1 MPAFRSIYLILIF
14 SMVCVYM
21 FYMYVTSNL
30 TTLEKSRAVDVTTNI
45 ESTLTSIAH
54 DELTLNIDNKIRK
67 ENVIIITKDDYVV
80 IDAIQNRFMEY
91 VKTQPN
97 LVFKKSDI
105 KVKLKKGSYRTSGN
119 KLVQFSNDYP
129 RVEIEATGAFRN
141 GAGIKNY
148 NSSDD
153 LIPIA
158 AYTTVELEQLT
169 VNKNQDNRDDKTI
182 KGYDFEDYGKKYDNG
197 TNFNINRVH

>member
-1 MPAFRSIYLILIF
+1 MPALRSIYLILVF
-14 SMVCVYM
+14 SLVCVYM
-21 FYMYVTSNL
+21 FYMYVTSTL

-54 DELTLNIDNKIRK
+54 DELTLNIDSKMRK
-67 ENVIIITKDDYVV
+67 ENVVIITKDDYVV

-97 LVFKKSDI
+97 LVFEKSNI
-105 KVKLKKGSYRTSGN
+105 KVKLSKGSYRTSGN
-119 KLVQFSNDYP
+119 KLVQFPGDFP
-129 RVEIEATGAFRN
+129 KIEIEATGFYRN

-148 NSSDD
+148 NSSTD

-158 AYTTVELEQLT
+158 AYTSVELEQLT

-197 TNFNINRVH
+197 TYFNTNRIH